1 MLSNTGGHAAA
12 AALLVGHVPPPA
24 GAQQRGRLG
33 PRPPGGQSGCCAL
46 ELVIPRECSDQPPV
60 RQHPQQLGLAERER
74 PLLQRGRPRLLPRH
88 SRGCWRPPP
97 HRGPRH
103 QTCQGGSDLC
113 LIKQS
118 SETLCITIQRN
129 IAWSEYATATAASV
143 PASEGMFQEVG
154 FIMS

>member
-1 MLSNTGGHAAA
+1 MISNTGGHAAA

-74 PLLQRGRPRLLPRH
+74 PLLQRGRPGLLPRH
-88 SRGCWRPPP
+88 RRGCWRPPP

-113 LIKQS
+113 LIKLLKHSALQYRGTS
-118 SETLCITIQRN
+118 PGPSTPPPPPPVCPRPVACSRRLII
-129 IAWSEYATATAASV
+129 
-143 PASEGMFQEVG
+143 
-154 FIMS
+154 